1 MFKNLTLTTRIIGG
15 FGILIIIMLVLSAT
29 GFFAIKSSGD
39 ILSRTAAMINVMT
52 GSSQIELQQNRYEKS
67 PDPDF
72 FNKADAAYKKGL
84 AELGK
89 LEKTFNDKEHIQK
102 VKQAGQDLASSHKA
116 FVEFIELDKKKR
128 AELKNMLSSAEKA
141 VNLCQTVV
149 DEESKDLKAAND
161 KAKADMADA
170 ILGLDIERMERIQK
184 ESTEVVDKKWQAAQA
199 AQAMSSNVKDARI
212 EVLYFL
218 DLKNKEAQ
226 NKVEARFKTI
236 DGLLGQL
243 KPLIENPET
252 QKEIASLEEA
262 LTNYKGSFSKLATD
276 VLGQDNLATLIAAN
290 GRKVEAELSPL
301 QAEYTLALFSTMTG
315 AVTTIAVATLV
326 GLVIGVLLA
335 LFLTRSITR
344 PVRDAV
350 AGLTEG
356 AEQVTSASQEVSRA
370 SQLLAEGSSTQA
382 SSLEE
387 TSASMEEM
395 ASMTRQ
401 NADHAQQTNQLMN
414 EASTQL
420 QSANESVTALK
431 KAIDSID
438 KASDETVK
446 IIKTIDE
453 IAFQT
458 NLLALNA
465 AVEAARAGE
474 AGAGFAVVAD
484 EVRNLAMRAAEAA
497 KNTQELIEGN
507 VTNIKQGASL
517 MIDTEQ
523 AFAKVA
529 EIAQKAGGL
538 VAEVA
543 AASSE
548 QAQGIDQVNAAM
560 TNMDRVT
567 QQNAASAEESAAA
580 SEQLSAQALTM
591 QGIITELA
599 SLVTK
604 RGNGAVR
611 VAAAPAPAY
620 IPPKAEP
627 AAKKQPARLAPP
639 AKKEQSPESVIPLDD
654 DDGDFSDF

>member
-1 MFKNLTLTTRIIGG
+1 M
-15 FGILIIIMLVLSAT
+15 
-29 GFFAIKSSGD
+29 
-39 ILSRTAAMINVMT
+39 
-52 GSSQIELQQNRYEKS
+52 
-67 PDPDF
+67 
-72 FNKADAAYKKGL
+72 
-84 AELGK
+84 
-89 LEKTFNDKEHIQK
+89 
-102 VKQAGQDLASSHKA
+102 
-116 FVEFIELDKKKR
+116 EFIELDKNKR
-128 AELKNMLSSAEKA
+128 TEVNNMQSSAKKA
-141 VNLCQTVV
+141 LDLCQTVA
-149 DEESKDLKAAND
+149 EQQSKDLKAAND
-161 KAKADMADA
+161 KATADMADA
-170 ILGLDIERMERIQK
+170 ILGLDIDRMEKIQK
-184 ESTEVVDKKWQAAQA
+184 ESTVVVGKKWQAAQTA
-199 AQAMSSNVKDARI
+199 NALSSNLKDARI

-218 DLKNKEAQ
+218 ELKDKDTQ
-226 NKVEARFKTI
+226 QKVEAKFKTI

-243 KPLIENPET
+243 KPLVDNPET
-252 QKEIASLEEA
+252 QKEVASLEEA
-262 LTNYKGSFSKLATD
+262 LTNYKKSFSTLAND
-276 VLGQDNLATLIAAN
+276 VIKEHQLAELIAAS
-290 GRKVEAELSPL
+290 GRKVEADLAPI
-301 QAEYTLALFSTMTG
+301 QAEYTATLFATMTG
-315 AVTTIAVATLV
+315 AVTTIAIATLV

-344 PVRDAV
+344 PIREAV
-350 AGLTEG
+350 QGLTEG
-356 AEQVTSASQEVSRA
+356 SEQVTSASQEVSRA

-420 QSANESVTALK
+420 QSANESVSALK
-431 KAIDSID
+431 KAIESID

-517 MIDTEQ
+517 MVDTEQ
-523 AFAKVA
+523 AFGKVA

-560 TNMDRVT
+560 TNMDQVT

-591 QGIITELA
+591 QGIIRDLA

-604 RGNGAVR
+604 KQGNGA
-611 VAAAPAPAY
+611 AAKPAPPAV
-620 IPPKAEP
+620 IAPRTAPP
-627 AAKKQPARLAPP
+627 AKQAPARLAPP
-639 AKKEQSPESVIPLDD
+639 PDKNEPSPEAVIPLDD
-654 DDGDFSDF
+654 DEGDFADF